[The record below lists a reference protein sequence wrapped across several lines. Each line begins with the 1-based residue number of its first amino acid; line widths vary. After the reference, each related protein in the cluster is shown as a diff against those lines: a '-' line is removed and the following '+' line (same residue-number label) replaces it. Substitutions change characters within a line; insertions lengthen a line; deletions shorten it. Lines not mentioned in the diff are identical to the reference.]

1 MRNQIASIGIN
12 QSEETYLLAPKSLYK
27 GEPLSIQNKLYLTH
41 ESRVEGVSESKDGP
55 IKCGHDE
62 YKAEADEVNN
72 GTRRTKKRTLEL
84 RPKRTGGEQKIGDV
98 KPEHFYLFMVH
109 C

>member
-1 MRNQIASIGIN
+1 M
-12 QSEETYLLAPKSLYK
+12 
-27 GEPLSIQNKLYLTH
+27 QNKLYLTH

-55 IKCGHDE
+55 IKSGHDE
-62 YKAEADEVNN
+62 YKAEANDVNN

-84 RPKRTGGEQKIGDV
+84 RPKRTRRKQKVGDV
-98 KPEHFYLFMVH
+98 KPEHFYLYMVGTLLNL